1 MGQDACEGLFAP
13 DVMLAGRV
21 TDDGFAAARST
32 MQGTGGVGERMNGT
46 TTYAVST
53 TMTEPIWQT
62 TPVPRDE
69 PMGAIRR
76 CEAGVDR
83 ETPSAPVPIWSPP
96 SSPGA
101 RSTNSGR

>member
-32 MQGTGGVGERMNGT
+32 MQGTGEFGERMNGT
-46 TTYAVST
+46 ATYAVST

-76 CEAGVDR
+76 CEAGWTGR
-83 ETPSAPVPIWSPP
+83 PRRPQCRSSHPP

-101 RSTNSGR
+101 RSTNSG